1 MLRVQISEALK
12 SSMKAKEKRATST
25 LRLILAA
32 LKDRDI
38 AARGKGGDDE
48 ISDDEILGMLQK
60 MIKQRHESI
69 KFYQQGGRLDL
80 AKEEAEEIEIIERF
94 LPKRLDEKE
103 MTDAISAVID
113 ALGAANVKDTGRTMA
128 ALKQSYAGR
137 MDFSKAST
145 IVKQRLGGV

>member
-12 SSMKAKEKRATST
+12 SSMEAKAQRATST

-48 ISDDEILGMLQK
+48 ISEDEILGMLQK

-69 KFYQQGGRLDL
+69 KFYRQDDRLDL

-103 MTDAISAVID
+103 TTDAISAVID
-113 ALGAANVKDTGRTMA
+113 ELGAANIKDMGRTMA

-137 MDFSKAST
+137 MDFSKVST

>member
-12 SSMKAKEKRATST
+12 SSMKAKAQRATST

-32 LKDRDI
+32 MKDRDI

-48 ISDDEILGMLQK
+48 ISEDEILGMLQK
-60 MIKQRHESI
+60 MIEQRHESI
-69 KFYQQGGRLDL
+69 EFYQQGERLDL

-103 MTDAISAVID
+103 TTDAISAVID
-113 ALGAANVKDTGRTMA
+113 ELGAANIKDMGRTMA

-137 MDFSKAST
+137 MDFSKVST

>member
-32 LKDRDI
+32 MKDRDI

-69 KFYQQGGRLDL
+69 KFYQQGDRLDL

-103 MTDAISAVID
+103 MTDVISAVID
-113 ALGAANVKDTGRTMA
+113 ELGAANIKDMGRTMA

-137 MDFSKAST
+137 MDFSKVST

>member
-32 LKDRDI
+32 MKDRDI

-48 ISDDEILGMLQK
+48 ISEDEILGMLQK

-69 KFYQQGGRLDL
+69 EFYKQGGRLDL

-94 LPKRLDEKE
+94 LPKRLDENE
-103 MTDAISAVID
+103 TTAAISAVID
-113 ALGAANVKDTGRTMA
+113 ELGAANIKDMGRTMA

-137 MDFSKAST
+137 MDFSKVST

>member
-32 LKDRDI
+32 MKDRDI

-48 ISDDEILGMLQK
+48 ISEDEILGMLQK

-69 KFYQQGGRLDL
+69 EFYKQGGRLDL

-103 MTDAISAVID
+103 TTDAISAVID
-113 ALGAANVKDTGRTMA
+113 ELGAANIKDMGRTMA

-137 MDFSKAST
+137 MDFSKVST

>member
-12 SSMKAKEKRATST
+12 SSMKAKAQRATST

-32 LKDRDI
+32 MKDRDI

-48 ISDDEILGMLQK
+48 ISEDEILGMLQK
-60 MIKQRHESI
+60 MIEQRHESI
-69 KFYQQGGRLDL
+69 EFYKQGGRLDL

-103 MTDAISAVID
+103 TTDAISAVID
-113 ALGAANVKDTGRTMA
+113 ELGAANIKDMGRTMA

-137 MDFSKAST
+137 MDFSKVST

>member
-1 MLRVQISEALK
+1 MLRIQISEALK
-12 SSMKAKEKRATST
+12 SSMKAKAQRATST

-32 LKDRDI
+32 MKDRDI

-48 ISDDEILGMLQK
+48 ISDDEILGMLEK

-69 KFYQQGGRLDL
+69 EFYKQGGRLDL

-103 MTDAISAVID
+103 TTDAISAVID
-113 ALGAANVKDTGRTMA
+113 ELGAANIKDMGRTMA

-137 MDFSKAST
+137 MDFSKVST

>member
-12 SSMKAKEKRATST
+12 SSMKAKEQRATST

-38 AARGKGGDDE
+38 AARGKGGEDE

-69 KFYQQGGRLDL
+69 KYYEQGERADL

-113 ALGAANVKDTGRTMA
+113 ELGATNIKDMGRTMA

>member
-1 MLRVQISEALK
+1 MLRIQISEALK

-48 ISDDEILGMLQK
+48 ISEDEILGMLQK
-60 MIKQRHESI
+60 MIQQRHESI
-69 KFYQQGGRLDL
+69 KFYQQGERPEL
-80 AKEEAEEIEIIERF
+80 AEEEAEEIEIIERF

-103 MTDAISAVID
+103 TTDAISAVID
-113 ALGAANVKDTGRTMA
+113 ELGAANIKDMGRTMA

-137 MDFSKAST
+137 MDFSKVST

>member
-25 LRLILAA
+25 LRLIRAA

-48 ISDDEILGMLQK
+48 LSDDEILGMLQK
-60 MIKQRHESI
+60 MIKQRHESV
-69 KFYQQGGRLDL
+69 KYYEQGERPDL
-80 AKEEAEEIEIIERF
+80 AKEEAEEIEISERC
-94 LPKRLDEKE
+94 LPKRLEEKAT
-103 MTDAISAVID
+103 TDAISAVID
-113 ALGAANVKDTGRTMA
+113 ELGAANIKDMGRTMA

-137 MDFSKAST
+137 MDFSKVNT

>member
-12 SSMKAKEKRATST
+12 SSMKAKDQRATST

-60 MIKQRHESI
+60 MITQRHESI
-69 KFYQQGGRLDL
+69 KFYQRGDRLDL

-113 ALGAANVKDTGRTMA
+113 ELGAANIKDMGRTMA

-137 MDFSKAST
+137 MDFSKVST

>member
-1 MLRVQISEALK
+1 MLRVRISEALK
-12 SSMKAKEKRATST
+12 SSMKAKAKRATST

-32 LKDRDI
+32 MKDRDI

-69 KFYQQGGRLDL
+69 KFYQQGGRPDL

-103 MTDAISAVID
+103 TTDAISAVID
-113 ALGAANVKDTGRTMA
+113 ELGAANIQDMGRTMA

-137 MDFSKAST
+137 MDFSKVSM

>member
-12 SSMKAKEKRATST
+12 SSMKAKEQRATST

-32 LKDRDI
+32 LEDRDI

-48 ISDDEILGMLQK
+48 ISENERLGRLQK

-69 KFYQQGGRLDL
+69 KFYEEGERPEL

-113 ALGAANVKDTGRTMA
+113 ELGAANVKDTGRTMA

>member
-12 SSMKAKEKRATST
+12 SSMKAKAQRATST

-32 LKDRDI
+32 MKDRDI

-48 ISDDEILGMLQK
+48 ISDDEILGMLEK

-69 KFYQQGGRLDL
+69 EFYKQGGRLDL

-103 MTDAISAVID
+103 TTDAISAVID
-113 ALGAANVKDTGRTMA
+113 ELGAANIKDMGRTMA

-137 MDFSKAST
+137 MDFSKVST

>member
-1 MLRVQISEALK
+1 MLRVRISEALK
-12 SSMKAKEKRATST
+12 SSMKAKAKRATST

-32 LKDRDI
+32 MKDRDI

-69 KFYQQGGRLDL
+69 KFYQQGGRPDL

-94 LPKRLDEKE
+94 LPKRLDEEE

-113 ALGAANVKDTGRTMA
+113 ELGAANIKDMGRTMA

-137 MDFSKAST
+137 MDFSKVSM

>member
-1 MLRVQISEALK
+1 MLRIQISEALK
-12 SSMKAKEKRATST
+12 SSMKAKEKRPTST

-32 LKDRDI
+32 MKDRDI

-69 KFYQQGGRLDL
+69 EFYKQGGRLDL

-94 LPKRLDEKE
+94 LPKRLDENE
-103 MTDAISAVID
+103 TTAAISAVID
-113 ALGAANVKDTGRTMA
+113 ELGAANIKDMGRTMA

-137 MDFSKAST
+137 MDFSKVST

>member
-12 SSMKAKEKRATST
+12 SSMKAKAQRATST

-32 LKDRDI
+32 MKDRDI

-69 KFYQQGGRLDL
+69 EFYKQGGRLDL

-103 MTDAISAVID
+103 TTDAISAVID
-113 ALGAANVKDTGRTMA
+113 ELGAANIKDMGRTMA

-137 MDFSKAST
+137 MDFSKVNT

>member
-1 MLRVQISEALK
+1 MLRAQISEALK

-48 ISDDEILGMLQK
+48 ISEDEILGMLQK

-69 KFYQQGGRLDL
+69 KYYEEGERPEL
-80 AKEEAEEIEIIERF
+80 AQEEAEEIEIIERF

-113 ALGAANVKDTGRTMA
+113 ELGAANIKDMGRTMA
-128 ALKQSYAGR
+128 ALKQSYPGR
-137 MDFSKAST
+137 MDFSKVST

>member
-12 SSMKAKEKRATST
+12 SSMKAKAQRATST

-32 LKDRDI
+32 MKDRDI

-48 ISDDEILGMLQK
+48 ISDDEILGMLQQ

-69 KFYQQGGRLDL
+69 EFYKQGGRLDL

-103 MTDAISAVID
+103 TTDAISAVID
-113 ALGAANVKDTGRTMA
+113 ELGAANIKDMGRTMA

-137 MDFSKAST
+137 MDFSKVST

>member
-69 KFYQQGGRLDL
+69 KFYQQGERLDL

-103 MTDAISAVID
+103 TTAAISAVID
-113 ALGAANVKDTGRTMA
+113 ELGAANIKDMGRTMA
-128 ALKQSYAGR
+128 ALKLSYAGR
-137 MDFSKAST
+137 MDFSKVST

>member
-12 SSMKAKEKRATST
+12 SSMKAKAQRATST
-25 LRLILAA
+25 IRLILAA
-32 LKDRDI
+32 MKDRDI

-69 KFYQQGGRLDL
+69 EFYKQGGRLDL
-80 AKEEAEEIEIIERF
+80 ANEEAEEIEIIERF

-103 MTDAISAVID
+103 TTDAISAVID
-113 ALGAANVKDTGRTMA
+113 ELGAANIKDMGRTMA

-137 MDFSKAST
+137 MDFSKVST

>member
-12 SSMKAKEKRATST
+12 SSMKAKAQRATST
-25 LRLILAA
+25 IRLILAA
-32 LKDRDI
+32 MKDRDI
-38 AARGKGGDDE
+38 AARSKGGDDE

-69 KFYQQGGRLDL
+69 KFYKQGGRLDL

-103 MTDAISAVID
+103 TTDAISAVID
-113 ALGAANVKDTGRTMA
+113 ELGAANIKDMGRTMA

-137 MDFSKAST
+137 MDFSKVST

>member
-12 SSMKAKEKRATST
+12 SSMKAKEQRATST

-60 MIKQRHESI
+60 MIEQRHESI
-69 KFYQQGGRLDL
+69 EFYKQGGRLDL

-103 MTDAISAVID
+103 TTDAISAVID
-113 ALGAANVKDTGRTMA
+113 ELGAANIKDMGRTMA

-137 MDFSKAST
+137 MDFSKVST

>member
-12 SSMKAKEKRATST
+12 SSMKAKAQRATST

-32 LKDRDI
+32 MKDRDI
-38 AARGKGGDDE
+38 AARSKGGDDE

-69 KFYQQGGRLDL
+69 KFYKQGGRLDL

-103 MTDAISAVID
+103 TTDAISAVID
-113 ALGAANVKDTGRTMA
+113 ELGAANIKDMGRTMA

-137 MDFSKAST
+137 MDFSKVST

>member
-1 MLRVQISEALK
+1 MLRVEISEALK

-69 KFYQQGGRLDL
+69 KFYQQGERPEL
-80 AKEEAEEIEIIERF
+80 AEEEAEEIEIIERF

-103 MTDAISAVID
+103 TTDAISAVID
-113 ALGAANVKDTGRTMA
+113 ELGAANIKDMGRTMA

-137 MDFSKAST
+137 MDFSKVST
-145 IVKQRLGGV
+145 IVKQRLGGA

>member
-1 MLRVQISEALK
+1 MLRIQISEALK

-60 MIKQRHESI
+60 MIEQRHESI
-69 KFYQQGGRLDL
+69 EFYKQGGRLDL

-94 LPKRLDEKE
+94 LPKRLDENE
-103 MTDAISAVID
+103 TTAAISAVID
-113 ALGAANVKDTGRTMA
+113 ELGAANIKDMGRTMA

-137 MDFSKAST
+137 MDFSKVST

>member
-12 SSMKAKEKRATST
+12 SSMKAKAQRATST

-32 LKDRDI
+32 MKDRDI

-60 MIKQRHESI
+60 MIEQRHESI
-69 KFYQQGGRLDL
+69 EFYKQGGRLDL

-103 MTDAISAVID
+103 TTDAISAVID
-113 ALGAANVKDTGRTMA
+113 ELGAANIKDMGRTMA

-137 MDFSKAST
+137 MDFSKVST

>member
-32 LKDRDI
+32 MKDRDI

-60 MIKQRHESI
+60 MIEQRHESI
-69 KFYQQGGRLDL
+69 EFYKQGGRLDL

-103 MTDAISAVID
+103 TTDAISAVID
-113 ALGAANVKDTGRTMA
+113 ELGAANIKDMGRTMA

-137 MDFSKAST
+137 MDFSKVST

>member
-1 MLRVQISEALK
+1 MLRIQICEALK

-48 ISDDEILGMLQK
+48 ISEDEILGMLQK
-60 MIKQRHESI
+60 MIQQRHESI
-69 KFYQQGGRLDL
+69 KFYQQGERLEL

-103 MTDAISAVID
+103 TTDAISAVID
-113 ALGAANVKDTGRTMA
+113 ELGAANIKDMGRTMA

-137 MDFSKAST
+137 MDFSKVST
-145 IVKQRLGGV
+145 IVKQRLGGI